1 MRRYIP
7 LLPMVLVN
15 GAEGI
20 GTGWSTSIPNYN
32 PRDIVANLRRLLA
45 GEPLGPMH
53 PWYKGFK
60 GAIVNVPGKATYD
73 SFGIITQA
81 WPRCLAMSQLNNA
94 VQTLGCMNSSR
105 PMWDKDDMI
114 AKLNFL
120 SAGQGRPEAFQ
131 LSPLSHVNCS
141 VVLPAQL
148 DDNTLDVTELPVKK
162 WTQDYKE
169 HLESLLKAD
178 EKVLPVVTLPNLTP

>member
-1 MRRYIP
+1 MIPYPAICRYIP

-45 GEPLGPMH
+45 GEPLEPMH

-60 GAIVNVPGKATYD
+60 GAIVHVPGKATYD

-81 WPRCLAMSQLNNA
+81 RLPGGERA
-94 VQTLGCMNSSR
+94 R
-105 PMWDKDDMI
+105 
-114 AKLNFL
+114 
-120 SAGQGRPEAFQ
+120 AGR
-131 LSPLSHVNCS
+131 
-141 VVLPAQL
+141 
-148 DDNTLDVTELPVKK
+148 
-162 WTQDYKE
+162 
-169 HLESLLKAD
+169 
-178 EKVLPVVTLPNLTP
+178 

>member
-1 MRRYIP
+1 MFPIPVVRRYIP

-45 GEPLGPMH
+45 GEPLEPMH

-60 GAIVNVPGKATYD
+60 GAIVHVPGKATYD

-81 WPRCLAMSQLNNA
+81 
-94 VQTLGCMNSSR
+94 R
-105 PMWDKDDMI
+105 PLY
-114 AKLNFL
+114 AGHVR
-120 SAGQGRPEAFQ
+120 AGQCGAKCVLRMHKLRP
-131 LSPLSHVNCS
+131 
-141 VVLPAQL
+141 
-148 DDNTLDVTELPVKK
+148 T
-162 WTQDYKE
+162 
-169 HLESLLKAD
+169 
-178 EKVLPVVTLPNLTP
+178 